1 MKQQPEKTVV
11 GEPVGE
17 SLECPDCS
25 VHAVYAGGG
34 LGWKSRTM
42 WSWKRLLK

>member
-17 SLECPDCS
+17 SLECPDCC

-34 LGWKSRTM
+34 LGWKSAGEHA
-42 WSWKRLLK
+42 KLFL